1 MSFFLKSNPV
11 SAVNAY
17 SENTERRRQT
27 EEPNVKTTEHSGIW
41 DKDRMFR
48 MAGFQFK
55 QMWKESLEA
64 RYFCRWDCDTSM
76 KWKRMT
82 TSFWPEIRPVEIF
95 NVAETE
101 DRQIRFLCTAIHVL
115 IVEWIYTVHT

>member
-1 MSFFLKSNPV
+1 MQCIMKSINTKKEKFMSFCLKSNPV
-11 SAVNAY
+11 SAVHAY

-55 QMWKESLEA
+55 QM
-64 RYFCRWDCDTSM
+64 
-76 KWKRMT
+76 
-82 TSFWPEIRPVEIF
+82 
-95 NVAETE
+95 
-101 DRQIRFLCTAIHVL
+101 
-115 IVEWIYTVHT
+115 